1 MYSVIIVDD
10 EALSRYALH
19 VMLSKNMP
27 DLNVAAECEDGASAV
42 QAALRYKPDIVI
54 IDIKMPGMNGLTA
67 SKTILE
73 NLPGT
78 TILILTAYDSFEYA
92 REALIIGV
100 KGYLLKPL
108 IEKEVT
114 ETLQKITDSLSQNRA
129 IKNKDVE
136 E

>member
-67 SKTILE
+67 SKKMCIRDS
-73 NLPGT
+73 P
-78 TILILTAYDSFEYA
+78 LTGSQKN
-92 REALIIGV
+92 RRPEAFL
-100 KGYLLKPL
+100 
-108 IEKEVT
+108 
-114 ETLQKITDSLSQNRA
+114 R
-129 IKNKDVE
+129 
-136 E
+136 